1 MKLDE
6 FIEEVEEDID
16 LYNHFMAIVIEQNGN
31 IVKVK
36 MGHTN
41 TLIGLAKENG
51 TYYNP
56 PTHENYY
63 AHALNM
69 TGAIAC
75 DYGIQ
80 LYYKQ
85 PTKEQ
90 LSVLDT
96 LSSKNFL
103 ERKLIHMRF

>member
-1 MKLDE
+1 MGINE
-6 FIEEVEEDID
+6 FIEEVEDDIA
-16 LYNHFMAIVIEQNGN
+16 LYNHFMAIVIEKDGN

-41 TLIGLAKENG
+41 TLIKLAKENG
-51 TYYNP
+51 TYYSP
-56 PTHENYY
+56 PVHENYY

-90 LSVLDT
+90 LSVLDI
-96 LSSKNFL
+96 LSSKRFL
-103 ERKLIHMRF
+103 ERKLVHIQF

>member
-1 MKLDE
+1 MKIDE

-56 PTHENYY
+56 PIHENYY

-90 LSVLDT
+90 LSVIDT
-96 LSSKNFL
+96 LSSKMLL